1 MVSGGVIQTKSN
13 DETHIHHLTL
23 IHVNGYPLVLGRVV
37 MSSTVR
43 RSDSTMSR
51 DPYLPRDIMLGNEG
65 DSDDDDEAASMIQEA
80 AADLM
85 NMDVD
90 DSIGNNIS
98 TAGAAAP
105 ASAPVGVEQPHH
117 GPREMKE
124 QQGNAVGSSAAAG
137 DHPTLSGSL
146 NFDIAG
152 DVGADLEV
160 LVLTCT
166 HV

>member
-1 MVSGGVIQTKSN
+1 
-13 DETHIHHLTL
+13 
-23 IHVNGYPLVLGRVV
+23 
-37 MSSTVR
+37 
-43 RSDSTMSR
+43 MSR
-51 DPYLPRDIMLGNEG
+51 DPYLPRDIILSNGV
-65 DSDDDDEAASMIQEA
+65 DSDDDDEASIIQGA

-90 DSIGNNIS
+90 DGVGSNIS

-105 ASAPVGVEQPHH
+105 ASAPAGVEQPHH
-117 GPREMKE
+117 GLREMKE
-124 QQGNAVGSSAAAG
+124 QLSNALTLESSAAAG

-152 DVGADLEV
+152 DVGGDLQV
-160 LVLTCT
+160 LILICT